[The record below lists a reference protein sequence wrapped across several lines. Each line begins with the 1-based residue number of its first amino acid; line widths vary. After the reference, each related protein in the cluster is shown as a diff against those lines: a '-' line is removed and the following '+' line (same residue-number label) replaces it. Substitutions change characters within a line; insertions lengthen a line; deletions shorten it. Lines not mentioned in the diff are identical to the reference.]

1 MMIMNYIRIGA
12 CSWKYPSWVNLV
24 YSKAKGINYLFEY
37 AEKYNTVEID
47 QWFWSLFQG
56 SKPALPKES
65 TVNEYNQSVPEDF
78 KFTIKAPNSITLTH
92 YYKSRGDTKL
102 VENPYFLSA
111 ELWSEFIKCLEPIH
125 NKIGLIMLQF
135 EYLNK
140 MKMSSLN
147 EFLKTLSGF
156 ISIIP
161 DNFKIAVEI
170 RNPQYLKEEYFKF
183 LNRHNIYHV
192 FLQGYF
198 MPDITQYY
206 PGIKEYIKDCAV
218 IRLHGNDRKGIEE
231 RTKRKYVKRVDLRD
245 DEINKIVKIINELID
260 KHVNLFVNVNN
271 HYEGSAPLT
280 IGLLQS
286 ILNDVVI

>member
-1 MMIMNYIRIGA
+1 MNYIRIGA

-24 YSKAKGINYLFEY
+24 YSKPKGINYLFEY

-92 YYKSRGDTKL
+92 YYKSKGDAKL

-111 ELWSEFIKCLEPIH
+111 ELWSEFIKCLLPIH

-147 EFLKTLSGF
+147 EF
-156 ISIIP
+156 
-161 DNFKIAVEI
+161 
-170 RNPQYLKEEYFKF
+170 
-183 LNRHNIYHV
+183 
-192 FLQGYF
+192 
-198 MPDITQYY
+198 
-206 PGIKEYIKDCAV
+206 
-218 IRLHGNDRKGIEE
+218 
-231 RTKRKYVKRVDLRD
+231 
-245 DEINKIVKIINELID
+245 
-260 KHVNLFVNVNN
+260 
-271 HYEGSAPLT
+271 
-280 IGLLQS
+280 
-286 ILNDVVI
+286 